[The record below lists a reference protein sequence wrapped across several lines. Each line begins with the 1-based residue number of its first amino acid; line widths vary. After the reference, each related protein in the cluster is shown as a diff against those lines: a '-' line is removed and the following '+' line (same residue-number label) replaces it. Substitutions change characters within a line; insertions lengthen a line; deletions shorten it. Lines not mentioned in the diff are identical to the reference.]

1 MIIDQISVFAENKPG
16 SLSGITKLLA
26 DAVIDI
32 KALTIAD
39 TEKYGILRLIVD
51 KPDKALE
58 VLKGGG
64 FIAKKAPVI
73 AIEMDN
79 KPGSLA
85 SIIGLLAEKDVSI
98 EYLYAF
104 VAQTIEQAYVVIRVE
119 DEESAAKILAEA
131 GYTNGSKIS
140 FDK

>member
-58 VLKGGG
+58 VLKSGG

>member
-16 SLSGITKLLA
+16 SLSNITTLLA
-26 DAVIDI
+26 EAVIDI

-39 TEKYGILRLIVD
+39 TEKYGVLRLIVD

-58 VLKGGG
+58 VLKDGG

-85 SIIGLLAEKDVSI
+85 TIIGILAEKEVSI

-104 VAQTIEQAYVVIRVE
+104 VAQVIAQAYVVIRVE

-140 FDK
+140 FNE